1 MSAPASPGESA
12 SLVRHIVGV
21 LREPLNWL
29 LVAIPVAA
37 WLHHSGAGHLWVFLA
52 SALAIVP
59 LAGLMG
65 RATENLSE
73 TMGAGVGGLMN
84 ATFGNAAELIIAMAA
99 LRQGPEMYPLVH
111 ASLTGSIIG
120 NILLVLGLSLLA
132 GGFKYKSLS
141 FNATAAGMGSTMLAI
156 SVIGMLVP
164 TLFYYGVVIDRHV
177 GKDDRATIM
186 RQAGGEAPPV
196 IVEAP
201 GKGKDNGKEEGER
214 VGLISKEISVVLFVT
229 YILSLIFSLVTH
241 QHIFAG
247 PEEDLPTSGD
257 HHAPEWNRTASGLV
271 LLIATGFVAWMSE
284 ILVASVEPACDSLG
298 MSRAFVGVIVVAII
312 GNAAEHST
320 AVLMAMKNKVDL
332 SVNIAVGSSL
342 QIALFVTPVLVF
354 ASMYINPQEPLDLHF
369 RPMEIMALVLAIG
382 VLALVCHDGE
392 SHWLEGVM
400 LLAVYIILGV
410 AFFHLPQEAQPE
422 HAGPAAVVQPAE
434 PQGAAVP
441 AAK

>member
-1 MSAPASPGESA
+1 MSASQPSSGESV
-12 SLVRHIVGV
+12 SFFRHLFGV

-29 LVAIPVAA
+29 LAAVPVAA
-37 WLHHSGAGHLWVFLA
+37 WLHHSHAADLYVFLA
-52 SALAIVP
+52 SAIAIIP

-73 TMGAGVGGLMN
+73 TMGAGIGGLMN

-99 LRQGPEMYPLVH
+99 LRKGPEMYPLVH

-120 NILLVLGLSLLA
+120 NILLVLGLSLFA
-132 GGFKYKSLS
+132 GGLKYKTLK
-141 FNATAAGMGSTMLAI
+141 FNPTAAGMGSTLLAL

-164 TLFYYGVVIDRHV
+164 TLFYYGIVFDKHVAETDRTSV
-177 GKDDRATIM
+177 GI
-186 RQAGGEAPPV
+186 
-196 IVEAP
+196 
-201 GKGKDNGKEEGER
+201 
-214 VGLISKEISVVLFVT
+214 ISTEIAVVLFVT
-229 YILSLIFSLVTH
+229 YILSLIFSLITH

-257 HHAPEWNRTASGLV
+257 HHAPEWNRTASMGV
-271 LLIATGFVAWMSE
+271 LLVATGFVAWMSE
-284 ILVASVEPACDSLG
+284 ILVASVEPACDDLG

-320 AVLMAMKNKVDL
+320 AVLMALKNKIDL

-354 ASMYINPQEPLDLHF
+354 ASMFINPGEPLDLHF
-369 RPMEIMALVLAIG
+369 RPMEIMALILAIG

-392 SHWLEGVM
+392 SHWLEGIM

-410 AFFHLPQEAQPE
+410 AFFHLPQEMTPSE
-422 HAGPAAVVQPAE
+422 VEPNKAAATATAE
-434 PQGAAVP
+434 
-441 AAK
+441 